1 MVGLFEAA
9 GSRRQGRG
17 VAIDLLL
24 RGLSFFAFGRVKA
37 KKLRPRKREEG
48 RNPGAGANRPV
59 GCAVMRITSL
69 TSARIAVA
77 AAFFAQGFV
86 FISLT
91 TRLPRFLEQWG
102 MDEVALSLLLLM
114 MVLLAGVGSLVAE
127 RAAHRLGSAPMLR
140 LGLALMVVAVP
151 TITLAPA
158 MAFFVG
164 GVALYGI
171 ALGLVDATTNMQA
184 VDLEHRYGRPILP
197 SSHGYWTTGGITAA
211 IIALATGH
219 LSPEVGAAVAVVPLA
234 IAFARFLPRVASGAG
249 TPGLI
254 SPVPGPTPG
263 PTTAGAGS
271 PGVGYPDA
279 VSPGV
284 GSPGTS
290 TDAAPVPWRPI
301 WLVGAGLVVFYMVDT
316 TASAWGPVYLAR
328 SFDAPGNLVAL
339 ATFPYLLTS
348 IVVRLAGGQLVT
360 RFGVVPLLRIGA
372 VVACGA
378 LTLVALAPTWQV
390 AVAGFTVLGA
400 AVALVA
406 PLSFSAAGRIASGPA
421 SSTASGPAS
430 RRADGGADGGVS
442 AGTSGRASATPS
454 ANAWDT
460 ASGTGDVV
468 EPDRARTDAVIAR
481 FNQFNYVG
489 ALLGSV
495 LTGFVG
501 AENLRL
507 GFALPAILVLALVPL
522 APAFARGAL
531 SRR

>member
-1 MVGLFEAA
+1 
-9 GSRRQGRG
+9 
-17 VAIDLLL
+17 
-24 RGLSFFAFGRVKA
+24 
-37 KKLRPRKREEG
+37 
-48 RNPGAGANRPV
+48 
-59 GCAVMRITSL
+59 MRISSL
-69 TSARIAVA
+69 TGARIAVA

-249 TPGLI
+249 TPGLV
-254 SPVPGPTPG
+254 SPVPGA
-263 PTTAGAGS
+263 TTARAGS
-271 PGVGYPDA
+271 PGVG
-279 VSPGV
+279 SPSA
-284 GSPGTS
+284 GSPGAVAPGTGAEA
-290 TDAAPVPWRPI
+290 TPVPWRPI

-339 ATFPYLLTS
+339 ATFPYLVTS
-348 IVVRLAGGQLVT
+348 IIVRLAGGQLVT

-390 AVAGFTVLGA
+390 AVAGFTILGA

-406 PLSFSAAGRIASGPA
+406 PLSFSAAGRIASAPA
-421 SSTASGPAS
+421 DA
-430 RRADGGADGGVS
+430 GAAGRT
-442 AGTSGRASATPS
+442 AGTAGTAGTTAGAAGTAGTTGTTAGATAGAAAGSAAES
-454 ANAWDT
+454 AATSAAGT
-460 ASGTGDVV
+460 ADAV

-507 GFALPAILVLALVPL
+507 GFALPAVLVLALVPL
-522 APAFARGAL
+522 APAFARGTL
-531 SRR
+531 GRR

>member
-1 MVGLFEAA
+1 
-9 GSRRQGRG
+9 
-17 VAIDLLL
+17 
-24 RGLSFFAFGRVKA
+24 
-37 KKLRPRKREEG
+37 
-48 RNPGAGANRPV
+48 
-59 GCAVMRITSL
+59 MRISSL
-69 TSARIAVA
+69 TGARIAVA

-151 TITLAPA
+151 TITIAPA

-219 LSPEVGAAVAVVPLA
+219 LSPEVGAVVAVVPLA
-234 IAFARFLPRVASGAG
+234 IAFARFLPRVASGAE
-249 TPGLI
+249 TPGLV
-254 SPVPGPTPG
+254 SPVLGLA
-263 PTTAGAGS
+263 TAGAGS
-271 PGVGYPDA
+271 PGVG
-279 VSPGV
+279 SPGTV
-284 GSPGTS
+284 STSTVSTGTS
-290 TDAAPVPWRPI
+290 TDATPVPWRPI

-339 ATFPYLLTS
+339 ATFPYLVTS

-390 AVAGFTVLGA
+390 AVAGFTILGA

-421 SSTASGPAS
+421 SDAGSRAASGRADG
-430 RRADGGADGGVS
+430 RADGGADGAAS
-442 AGTSGRASATPS
+442 RLASAT
-454 ANAWDT
+454 T
-460 ASGTGDVV
+460 SGTADAA

-507 GFALPAILVLALVPL
+507 GFALPAVLVLALVPL
-522 APAFARGAL
+522 APSFARGAL

>member
-1 MVGLFEAA
+1 
-9 GSRRQGRG
+9 
-17 VAIDLLL
+17 
-24 RGLSFFAFGRVKA
+24 
-37 KKLRPRKREEG
+37 
-48 RNPGAGANRPV
+48 
-59 GCAVMRITSL
+59 MRISSL
-69 TSARIAVA
+69 TGARIAVA

-234 IAFARFLPRVASGAG
+234 IAFARFLPRVASGAS
-249 TPGLI
+249 TPGLV
-254 SPVPGPTPG
+254 SPVAG

-271 PGVGYPDA
+271 PGVGSSSA
-279 VSPGV
+279 
-284 GSPGTS
+284 GSPSAGS
-290 TDAAPVPWRPI
+290 PSAGSPSGSPDAAPVPWRPI

-339 ATFPYLLTS
+339 ATFPYLVTS

-378 LTLVALAPTWQV
+378 LALVALAPTWQV
-390 AVAGFTVLGA
+390 AVAGFTILGA

-406 PLSFSAAGRIASGPA
+406 PLSFSAAGRIASAPA
-421 SSTASGPAS
+421 DAGEAGSTSEAVAGAAAGSTAGT
-430 RRADGGADGGVS
+430 ADA
-442 AGTSGRASATPS
+442 A
-454 ANAWDT
+454 
-460 ASGTGDVV
+460 

-507 GFALPAILVLALVPL
+507 GFALPAVLVLALVPL

-531 SRR
+531 SRG

>member
-1 MVGLFEAA
+1 
-9 GSRRQGRG
+9 
-17 VAIDLLL
+17 
-24 RGLSFFAFGRVKA
+24 
-37 KKLRPRKREEG
+37 
-48 RNPGAGANRPV
+48 
-59 GCAVMRITSL
+59 MRISSL
-69 TSARIAVA
+69 TGARIAVA

-91 TRLPRFLEQWG
+91 TRLPRFLERWG

-127 RAAHRLGSAPMLR
+127 RAAHRTGSAPMLR
-140 LGLALMVVAVP
+140 LGLGLMVVAVP
-151 TITLAPA
+151 AITLAPA
-158 MAFFVG
+158 VGFFVG

-171 ALGLVDATTNMQA
+171 ALGLVDATSNMQA

-197 SSHGYWTTGGITAA
+197 SSHGYWTTGGIIAA
-211 IIALATGH
+211 AIALATGH
-219 LSPEVGAAVAVVPLA
+219 LSPAVGAFVAVVPAA
-234 IAFARFLPRVASGAG
+234 IAFARFVPRVGAAADG
-249 TPGLI
+249 APAIGAAPGLA
-254 SPVPGPTPG
+254 P
-263 PTTAGAGS
+263 
-271 PGVGYPDA
+271 
-279 VSPGV
+279 
-284 GSPGTS
+284 
-290 TDAAPVPWRPI
+290 DAAPIPWKPI

-316 TASAWGPVYLAR
+316 TASTWGPVYLAR

-339 ATFPYLLTS
+339 ATFPYLVTS

-360 RFGVVPLLRIGA
+360 RFGVVPLLRVGA

-406 PLSFSAAGRIASGPA
+406 PLSFSAAGRIAAG
-421 SSTASGPAS
+421 TA
-430 RRADGGADGGVS
+430 ADGTAGATADGS
-442 AGTSGRASATPS
+442 APA
-454 ANAWDT
+454 
-460 ASGTGDVV
+460 

-489 ALLGSV
+489 ALLGAV

-501 AENLRL
+501 ADNLRL
-507 GFALPAILVLALVPL
+507 GFALPAVLVLALVPL

-531 SRR
+531 NRR

>member
-1 MVGLFEAA
+1 
-9 GSRRQGRG
+9 
-17 VAIDLLL
+17 
-24 RGLSFFAFGRVKA
+24 
-37 KKLRPRKREEG
+37 
-48 RNPGAGANRPV
+48 
-59 GCAVMRITSL
+59 MRISSL
-69 TSARIAVA
+69 TGARIAVA

-164 GVALYGI
+164 GVALYGV

-249 TPGLI
+249 TPGLV
-254 SPVPGPTPG
+254 SPVPGPTAVG
-263 PTTAGAGS
+263 GSVGAGAHGAGS
-271 PGVGYPDA
+271 PGP
-279 VSPGV
+279 VSP
-284 GSPGTS
+284 STS
-290 TDAAPVPWRPI
+290 ADAAPVPWRPI

-339 ATFPYLLTS
+339 ATFPYLVTS
-348 IVVRLAGGQLVT
+348 IIVRLAGGQLVT

-390 AVAGFTVLGA
+390 AVAGFTILGA

-406 PLSFSAAGRIASGPA
+406 PLSFSAAGRIASAPA
-421 SSTASGPAS
+421 ADAASGTAAG
-430 RRADGGADGGVS
+430 RADGGADGGADS
-442 AGTSGRASATPS
+442 AGSGIASS
-454 ANAWDT
+454 T
-460 ASGTGDVV
+460 ASSAAWGTADAV

-507 GFALPAILVLALVPL
+507 GFALPAVLVLALVPL